1 MLLAGIPTA
10 GRQDWDLNAPKF
22 QQGIH
27 ALIIWNIMCLKRRE
41 RRHRVISIPNPV
53 IPDTVIFP
61 YRAGNDGATEKKIL
75 LLTIVGPTAVGKTSM
90 AIEIARQLKG
100 EIISL
105 DSRQIYTGM
114 AIGTA
119 QPTIEEMAVVPHH
132 LVAFRSPDQKITA
145 GEFSELVA
153 AVVEDIRSR
162 GNQPILCGGAGLYYR
177 AIAKGIFSASD
188 SDLEIRARLEEEY
201 ATSGPDKL
209 LRRLEQLDPVYAAQV
224 HPNNRKR
231 LIRALE
237 IYEITGQAPSEHF
250 DQQPDKKYPFNLF
263 TVLLT
268 RTMEDLEW
276 RIKQRTVQML
286 SNGWINE
293 TSRLLKY
300 RRAGSFHAMDSIGY
314 QQIMDYLDQ
323 KIDYS
328 EMVDLIVLK
337 TRQYAKRQLT
347 WFRKEPIDLELDLS
361 SDSNIAD
368 HADKTITEF
377 RKLMV
382 Q

>member
-1 MLLAGIPTA
+1 MQNSKIP
-10 GRQDWDLNAPKF
+10 
-22 QQGIH
+22 
-27 ALIIWNIMCLKRRE
+27 
-41 RRHRVISIPNPV
+41 
-53 IPDTVIFP
+53 
-61 YRAGNDGATEKKIL
+61 
-75 LLTIVGPTAVGKTSM
+75 LLTIVGPTAVGKTSL
-90 AIEIARQLKG
+90 AIEIARHLKG

-119 QPTIEEMAVVPHH
+119 QPTIAEMAVVPHH

-153 AVVEDIRSR
+153 AVVEDIRLR

-201 ATSGPDKL
+201 ATSGPDAL
-209 LRRLEQLDPVYAAQV
+209 MRRLEQLDPIYAAQV

-250 DQQPDKKYPFNLF
+250 DQQSDKKYPFNLF

-276 RIKQRTVQML
+276 RIRQRIAEML
-286 SNGWINE
+286 SDGWIAE

-300 RRAGSFHAMDSIGY
+300 RRDGSFHAMDSIGY
-314 QQIMDYLDQ
+314 RQIMDYLDK

-347 WFRKEPIDLELDLS
+347 WFRQESIDLELDLS
-361 SDSNIAD
+361 GDSNLTD
-368 HADKTITEF
+368 YTDKTIAEF
-377 RKLMV
+377 MKLTV

>member
-1 MLLAGIPTA
+1 MQKSKIP
-10 GRQDWDLNAPKF
+10 
-22 QQGIH
+22 
-27 ALIIWNIMCLKRRE
+27 
-41 RRHRVISIPNPV
+41 
-53 IPDTVIFP
+53 
-61 YRAGNDGATEKKIL
+61 
-75 LLTIVGPTAVGKTSM
+75 LLTIVGPTAVGKTSL
-90 AIEIARQLKG
+90 AIEIAWHLKG

-105 DSRQIYTGM
+105 DSRQIYSGM

-119 QPTIEEMAVVPHH
+119 QPTIEELAIIPHH
-132 LVAFRSPDQKITA
+132 LVAFRSPNQKITA

-286 SNGWINE
+286 SDGWIAE

-314 QQIMDYLDQ
+314 RQIMDYLEQ

-347 WFRKEPIDLELDLS
+347 WFRQESIDLELDLS
-361 SDSNIAD
+361 GDSNIAN

-377 RKLMV
+377 KKLMV